1 MPDGSSKE
9 HEFFIKLSEEVKAHC
24 SSEQF
29 GVSDLAEMMGM
40 SRSNLLRKVKKQT
53 GLSVSLFIRKIRL
66 EMALDML
73 KEGSLTVS
81 EVAFQVGFS
90 STSYFIKCFHDY
102 YGCPPGEVG
111 KGEWPREE
119 EVQKQEKQLPLNLKR
134 VSLYVL
140 GSVFVALVVVFG
152 LRYFPAKKPGES
164 IAVLPFK
171 NESSDS
177 TNVYIINGV
186 MEAILGH
193 LQKIEDLRV
202 VSRTSVE
209 QFRNSSKT
217 IPEIAKELNVT
228 YFIEGSGQKI
238 GEQLLLNVQL
248 IDAEG
253 DKHLWAQQYNRET
266 KDIFALQREVAKSIA
281 DEIEVVI
288 TPQAE
293 EQMDKEPTTN
303 LEAYDAFLK
312 GMDFFYA
319 GTREGLEQA
328 IPYFEE
334 AVAHDPAFARAYADI
349 AIAYYFLDANQVD
362 KKYTSQINKYADR
375 ALLAD
380 PELAQ
385 SLIAKAVFYMSSGS
399 YELAIPYLEKALKYN
414 PNSNLVLGFLA
425 DFYANQY
432 PDTPKYL
439 EYALR
444 GLQLNLAA
452 LDSAEASINLLH
464 VSNAFIQAGF
474 VEQAEE
480 YIDRSLDYD
489 PDNLYA
495 AYVRAYIL
503 FAKNGDLA
511 ETKSLLKETLQRD
524 STRLDVIQ
532 EVGKV
537 CYYMNDY
544 QEAFHY
550 YQWFLSIKNAMNL
563 DIYRFENAKIGFVF
577 KTQGLHDA
585 ADKLFADY
593 YNYAENDQSIYK
605 HLSLAV
611 YFAQRKENEQALQ
624 HLSIFAK
631 QDNFHYWVLLFLKID
646 PLVNSIKDTRE
657 FKQIYQE
664 MENGFW
670 KNHEQVR
677 KSLARKNLL

>member
-9 HEFFIKLSEEVKAHC
+9 HEFFTKLSEEVKAHC

-102 YGCPPGEVG
+102 YGLPPGEVG

-152 LRYFPAKKPGES
+152 LRYFPAKMPEKS

-375 ALLAD
+375 ALLVD

-577 KTQGLHDA
+577 ETHGLHDA

-611 YFAQRKENEQALQ
+611 YFAQRNENEQALQ
-624 HLSIFAK
+624 HLSIFAR

>member
-9 HEFFIKLSEEVKAHC
+9 HEFFTKLSEEVKAHC

-40 SRSNLLRKVKKQT
+40 SRSNLLRKVKKQS

-102 YGCPPGEVG
+102 YGLPPGEVG

-119 EVQKQEKQLPLNLKR
+119 EVQKQEKQLPLSLKQ

-152 LRYFPAKKPGES
+152 LRYFPAKKPGKS

-193 LQKIEDLRV
+193 LQRIEDLRV

-577 KTQGLHDA
+577 ETQGLHDA

-611 YFAQRKENEQALQ
+611 YLAQRNENEQALQ
-624 HLSIFAK
+624 HLSIFAR

-670 KNHEQVR
+670 KNHEQIR

>member
-1 MPDGSSKE
+1 MPDGSSRE
-9 HEFFIKLSEEVKAHC
+9 HEFFTKLSEEVKAHC
-24 SSEQF
+24 FSEQF
-29 GVSDLAEMMGM
+29 GVPDLAEMMGM

-102 YGCPPGEVG
+102 YGLPPGEVG

-119 EVQKQEKQLPLNLKR
+119 EVQKQEKQLPLSLKQ

-152 LRYFPAKKPGES
+152 LRYFPAKRPGKS

-349 AIAYYFLDANQVD
+349 AIAYYFLDANQID

-577 KTQGLHDA
+577 ETQGLHDA

-611 YFAQRKENEQALQ
+611 YLAQRNENEQALQ
-624 HLSIFAK
+624 HLSIFAR

-670 KNHEQVR
+670 KNHEQIR